1 MNVYLDNAATTPL
14 DERVFEA
21 MKLYLLEHFGNPSSI
36 HSHGRT
42 TRTAI
47 EKARKKVADILNVA
61 PSEIFFTSGGTEAD
75 NTIINNSISS
85 YGIKHA
91 ITSKIEH
98 HAVLHTLEQLEK
110 KSKIELH
117 FVDLDSHG
125 QIKYDHLE
133 KLLKIPALSPVRRGG
148 AGRHENAFV
157 SLMHGNNEIGNI
169 IDLERVGELCDE
181 HNAFFHSDAVQT
193 LGHHDL
199 DLSKLKINAISGSA
213 HKFHGPKGV
222 GLMYINA
229 DKQIPPLLIGGGQ
242 ERNMRGGTEN
252 VPGIIG
258 LAKALEL
265 AYAEKTE
272 NQNKLLELKKYTIAK
287 LKEKFDTISF
297 NGLSADFSNSLHKV
311 LSISIPGVEDNDM
324 LLFNL
329 DINGISISGGSACAS
344 GTSIGSH
351 VLDELNIN
359 ENSATLRASFSKYNT
374 KEEIDFFIEKLVE
387 AIKG

>member
-1 MNVYLDNAATTPL
+1 MKVYLDNAATTPL

-21 MKLYLLEHFGNPSSI
+21 MKPYLLEHFGNPSSI

-42 TRTAI
+42 ARSAI

-91 ITSKIEH
+91 ISSKIEH
-98 HAVLHTLEQLEK
+98 HAVLHTLEKLEK
-110 KSKIELH
+110 EGKIKLH
-117 FVDLDSHG
+117 FVELDGVG
-125 QIKYDHLE
+125 QINYDHLTN
-133 KLLKIPALSPVRRGG
+133 LLTDHKSS
-148 AGRHENAFV
+148 FV

-169 IDLERVGELCDE
+169 INLERVGELCVE
-181 HNAFFHSDAVQT
+181 HHAFFHSDTVQT

-199 DLSKLKINAISGSA
+199 DLSKIKINAIAGSA

-229 DKQIPPLLIGGGQ
+229 ERQIPPLLIGGGQ

-252 VPGIIG
+252 ISGIIG

-265 AYAEKTE
+265 GYSEKAK
-272 NQNKLLELKKYTIAK
+272 NQTKLLELKKYTIDK
-287 LKEKFDTISF
+287 LRRDFDNISF
-297 NGLSADFSNSLHKV
+297 NGLSADLENSLHKV
-311 LSISIPGVEDNDM
+311 LSVSIPGIVDNDM

-344 GTSIGSH
+344 GASVGSH
-351 VLDELNIN
+351 VLDALNID
-359 ENSATLRASFSKYNT
+359 EDSGVLRVSFSKFNT
-374 KEEIDFFIEKLVE
+374 KEEIDYFIEKLLE
-387 AIKG
+387 II